1 MNDPLHWLRRASL
14 AEGVSWLLLLGVG
27 MPLKYRWDVPLAVTV
42 FGMLHGVL
50 FVALCWLLLRAHMGR
65 GWQWRRLLLIFAAAF
80 VPAWPFL
87 LDRRMRDWIAA
98 TPR

>member
-1 MNDPLHWLRRASL
+1 MSDPLHWLRRISL

-27 MPLKYRWDVPLAVTV
+27 MPLKYRWDLPLAVSV
-42 FGMLHGVL
+42 FGMLHGAL
-50 FVALCWLLLRAHMGR
+50 FVALCWLLVRAHVSR
-65 GWQWRRLLLIFAAAF
+65 GWPLRRQLLIFAASL

-87 LDRRMRDWIAA
+87 LDGRMREWIAA